1 MSKTCDSEEVFVAVV
16 FETNSYESKTIYA
29 GHDEKLTLA
38 AIKSTEPG
46 EYDHA
51 EIQRWKDGE
60 RKYIKEYSLV
70 RQVKVVE
77 L

>member
-1 MSKTCDSEEVFVAVV
+1 MSKTSDSEEVFVAVV
-16 FETNSYESKTIYA
+16 FETNRYESKTIYA
-29 GHDEKLTLA
+29 GHDGKLALA

-51 EIQRWKDGE
+51 EIQLWKDGE
-60 RKYIKEYSLV
+60 WKYIKEYSLV

>member
-1 MSKTCDSEEVFVAVV
+1 MPKSYDSEEVFVAVV
-16 FETNSYESKTIYA
+16 FETNSRESKTIYA
-29 GHDEKLTLA
+29 GHDEKLALG
-38 AIKSTEPG
+38 AIKNTEPG